1 MREKT
6 IEFSRLSPTQPPLG
20 EHDKGSGSLPSLQYH
35 LPRSSGLEPPLPFS
49 TPEGGLEKAAPMMDD
64 IHKIK

>member
-1 MREKT
+1 MRERT

-35 LPRSSGLEPPLPFS
+35 LPRSSDLEPPLPFS
-49 TPEGGLEKAAPMMDD
+49 TPEGGLEEAAPMMDD